1 MYGIVSCL
9 RKSIPLLLLLPAT
22 VFSQN
27 ITLDSVQGLARKNY
41 PAIRQKDLV
50 RRTALLN
57 VSNLNKNFFPQF
69 SVNGQ
74 ASYQSDVTTIDLTL
88 PGGIKFE
95 PPSKDQYKVT
105 ADVNQLIFDG
115 GVTKQQKGIAEMNS
129 VVEDQQVEVEL
140 YKVREKVNDIFL
152 GILYTDELINQT
164 QLVEKD
170 LQTGLKKVDA
180 QVQNGVAF
188 RSSSNILK
196 AELLKAGQRKIELRS
211 SRKALIETLVLF
223 TGQKMDEQSVFQKPA
238 ITSDL
243 SNDITRPEM
252 KLYSDQVTL
261 LGEQNKLINSRNLP
275 RTSLFFQGGYGK
287 PALNL
292 LKNEFEPFYVT
303 GVKLSWA
310 LNGFYTSKNDR
321 QLVKINQD
329 IVEVKKETFLL
340 NTNAQLTSQKN
351 EIDKLNKLVES
362 DNEIIQLRKSVTDA
376 AKAQLENGVMT
387 ANDYL
392 VEVNAEDQSR
402 QALIAHQLQLLQAQ
416 IIYNTIKGP
425 RQTK

>member
-1 MYGIVSCL
+1 MYGIVSWF
-9 RKSIPLLLLLPAT
+9 RKSIPLLFLLPVAVYSQT
-22 VFSQN
+22 V
-27 ITLDSVQGLARKNY
+27 TLDSVQDLARKNY
-41 PAIRQKDLV
+41 PAIRQKDLLKK
-50 RRTALLN
+50 TASLN
-57 VSNLNKNFFPQF
+57 VSNLNKNFLPQF

-74 ASYQSDVTTIDLTL
+74 ASYQSDVTSIDITL
-88 PGGIKFE
+88 PGGLTFE
-95 PPSKDQYKVT
+95 SPSKDQYKLT
-105 ADVNQLIFDG
+105 ADVSQLIYDG
-115 GVTKQQKGIAEMNS
+115 GVTKQQKAIAEMNA
-129 VVEDQQVEVEL
+129 VVDDQQIEVEL

-152 GILYTDELINQT
+152 SILYTDELIKQT
-164 QLVEKD
+164 ELVEKD

-196 AELLKAGQRKIELRS
+196 ADLLKTGQRRIELQA
-211 SRKALIETLVLF
+211 SRKALIETLALF
-223 TGQKMDEQSVFQKPA
+223 TAQQMSEQSVFEKPA
-238 ITSDL
+238 VTSDL
-243 SNDITRPEM
+243 SNDISRPEI
-252 KLYSDQVTL
+252 KLYDNQVSL
-261 LGEQNKLINSRNLP
+261 LAQQNKLIDSRNLP

-310 LNGFYTSKNDR
+310 LNGFYTRKNDR

-329 IVEVKKETFLL
+329 IVDAKRETFLL
-340 NTNAQLTSQKN
+340 NTNAALIAQRN
-351 EIDKLNKLVES
+351 EIDKLNKLIES

-402 QALIAHQLQLLQAQ
+402 QVLIGHELQLLQAQ
-416 IIYNTIKGP
+416 IVYNTIKG
-425 RQTK
+425 K